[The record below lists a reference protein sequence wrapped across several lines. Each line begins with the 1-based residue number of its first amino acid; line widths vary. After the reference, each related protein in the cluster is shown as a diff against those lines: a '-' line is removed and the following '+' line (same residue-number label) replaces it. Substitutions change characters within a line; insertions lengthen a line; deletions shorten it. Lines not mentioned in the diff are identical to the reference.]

1 MVEVTRREKSEEEKK
16 VIDEVRKTGAQWM
29 GEEKMEDV
37 AKLCLMFMKNEDN
50 LNPPEQGFKGANLF
64 KEYMYETL
72 ETRKL
77 PKNSKFKIKKN
88 KRTHI
93 TNDGVIKEIL

>member
-1 MVEVTRREKSEEEKK
+1 MSKFRFVKGRKK
-16 VIDEVRKTGAQWM
+16 PNDVLIFYNDLPV
-29 GEEKMEDV
+29 KMEDV

-50 LNPPEQGFKGANLF
+50 LYPPEQGFKGAKLF
-64 KEYMYETL
+64 KEYFYETL